1 MGKMNDT
8 THPTPA
14 AASRSWPGMLALLA
28 VALPMLAG
36 CAAPAAPPQ
45 SAAAPERP
53 SAGAGAGSAY
63 GIRLD
68 GLHLSA
74 HGYILDLRYRVLDPD
89 KAAPLLDAKKKVQ
102 LIDGLRDAKLGV
114 PESPVIGGMRQTSR
128 NRVIYTDR
136 DYFVLFVNPGRA
148 VRSGET
154 LDLAVDG
161 VKIAQ
166 VTVE

>member
-1 MGKMNDT
+1 MTATM
-8 THPTPA
+8 HSSRA
-14 AASRSWPGMLALLA
+14 ATQQSVTRLLALLSLT
-28 VALPMLAG
+28 LPVFTG
-36 CAAPAAPPQ
+36 CATAPLQAQ
-45 SAAAPERP
+45 SRLVAHSGTDVP
-53 SAGAGAGSAY
+53 GADY

-68 GLHLSA
+68 GLRLSA
-74 HGYILDLRYRVLDPD
+74 HGYLLDLRYRVLDPAR
-89 KAAPLLDAKKKVQ
+89 AAPLLDARKKVQ
-102 LIDGLRDAKLGV
+102 LIDGARNAKLGV

-128 NRVIYTDR
+128 NHVIYTDR

>member
-1 MGKMNDT
+1 MKLA
-8 THPTPA
+8 THERTA
-14 AASRSWPGMLALLA
+14 AAPRSWPGILTLLS

-36 CAAPAAPPQ
+36 CAAPVMPAQSGAAFETR
-45 SAAAPERP
+45 AA
-53 SAGAGAGSAY
+53 SAGSAY

-68 GLHLSA
+68 GLRLSA
-74 HGYILDLRYRVLDPD
+74 HGYLLDLRYRVTDPD

-102 LIDGLRDAKLGV
+102 LIDSARNAKLGV

-148 VRSGET
+148 VRSGDQ

-166 VTVE
+166 LTVE